1 MNISDINQ
9 ILTQYRIKRE
19 RVVNELKGIDQSMS
33 FWVKRREQLK
43 DEILGTPDLF
53 SEMFGEDATPTVPEV
68 GYTYTDTPMAEE
80 YYGG

>member
-68 GYTYTDTPMAEE
+68 SYTYTDTPMAEE

>member
-53 SEMFGEDATPTVPEV
+53 SEMFGEDATPTVPTV
-68 GYTYTDTPMAEE
+68 SYTYTDTPMAEE